1 MQDNNFPV
9 KEFEDSPIETIKLLI
24 ENGRPITVFAP
35 VIIVSL
41 YYFIFVETL
50 FMIETWI
57 NYILL
62 LFGVVTLR
70 MGINNVN
77 NVYDIEI
84 DKINK
89 PHRPIP
95 RGDLEKESAFI
106 IGTVIQFISLFV
118 FMLLS
123 LEAFLLDLSF
133 VIVGWLYNIDNGLK
147 NYFPI
152 NNLIIGYVR
161 GFGYLLALTVL
172 GEPITQIHLVFAIAI
187 TLYIFGSINSKDIND
202 VEGDKALN
210 RQTLPI
216 ILGSRNH
223 YLAAISAPFIFAP
236 IFIFSYGVYIG
247 SLGQI
252 YLLLLFI
259 IPLDIGIVY
268 FIQKASTTKLVENNV
283 AWLFMI
289 ITYLSHHILFSL
301 ILNYQLG

>member
-1 MQDNNFPV
+1 MQENKFTV
-9 KEFEDSPIETIKLLI
+9 REFENTPIETVKLLI

-35 VIIVSL
+35 LIIVSL
-41 YYFIFVETL
+41 YYFIYVDSITK
-50 FMIETWI
+50 IETWI

-62 LFGVVTLR
+62 LFGVATLR

-77 NVYDIEI
+77 NVYDVEI

-106 IGTVIQFISLFV
+106 IGTVFQFISLFV

-161 GFGYLLALTVL
+161 GFGYLLALMIV
-172 GEPITQIHLVFAIAI
+172 GEPITQIHLIFAISI

-202 VEGDKALN
+202 VDGDKAMN

-216 ILGSRNH
+216 ILGSRNR
-223 YLAAISAPFIFAP
+223 YLAAISAPFIFSP
-236 IFIFSYGVYIG
+236 IFIFGYGVFIG
-247 SLGQI
+247 SISSI
-252 YLLLLFI
+252 YLLLMI
-259 IPLDIGIVY
+259 TIPLDIGIVY
-268 FIQKASTTKLVENNV
+268 FIQKASTTKLVENNI

-289 ITYLSHHILFSL
+289 ITYLSHHIIFSMIL
-301 ILNYQLG
+301 IYS